1 MKRFA
6 TAYVNLF
13 DNCVVARVVEAENS
27 IEAMKKTILAN
38 RTDKYTREWIEGM
51 QGLTVDEFKEQV
63 LQGEQLVDAVE
74 I

>member
-13 DNCVVARVVEAENS
+13 DNCAIARVVEAENT
-27 IEAMKKTILAN
+27 IEAMKKAILAN
-38 RTDKYTREWIEGM
+38 QTDEHTREWIEGM
-51 QGLTVDEFKEQV
+51 QGLTVDEFKNQV
-63 LQGEQLVDAVE
+63 LQGEQSVDAIE